1 MFKLRECPLWFQ
13 DESGTEIGGAN
24 PYGEPIFRLVWSTTE
39 LMVIGGRWAN
49 GFSGYKS
56 APAITG
62 VPCWAL
68 MVWEPCEVD
77 PVMWDYMR
85 DPETNLLELGGYPK
99 YGKYRLLRRFTH
111 QEITQTA
118 EYRQVWK
125 GKELHNEQVQ
135 VQKLETYRME
145 PCGLMLDLMLPMLI
159 HWRRLSDERKRE
171 ILLEKEQARKDAF
184 LKKAKDIRDGNR
196 ISKGSPMVAKRAEL
210 IERGF
215 AATMKMAAQTGLGM
229 RIGD

>member
-1 MFKLRECPLWFQ
+1 MRSCPKWFQ
-13 DESGTEIGGAN
+13 DALTQIGGTN
-24 PYGEPIFRLVWSTTE
+24 VYSEPIFRLVWSTTE
-39 LMVIGGRWAN
+39 RMIIGGLWAN
-49 GFSGYKS
+49 GFAGYKS

-68 MVWEPCEVD
+68 MVWEPREMQGD

-85 DPETNLLELGGYPK
+85 DPDTNMLELGGYPK

-111 QEITQTA
+111 QEITQSA

-125 GKELHNEQVQ
+125 GRELHNEQVQ

-159 HWRRLSDERKRE
+159 RWRKLSDERKRE
-171 ILLEKEQARKDAF
+171 ILLEKEQQKKDEF
-184 LKKAKDIRDGNR
+184 LAKAKDIRHGCK
-196 ISKGSPMVAKRAEL
+196 ISKGSAMVAKRAAL
-210 IERGF
+210 IEKGM
-215 AATMKMAAQTGLGM
+215 AQAMKMAAGTGLGM
-229 RIGD
+229 RIGA